1 MNINES
7 PRTDVLDD
15 DGAPQ
20 AAAQK
25 QAVPA
30 PPVPNDQAQAPSPA
44 QMPVTRDSGNAARP
58 GA

>member
-1 MNINES
+1 MNNNES
-7 PRTDVLDD
+7 PRMDVLDD

-30 PPVPNDQAQAPSPA
+30 PPVSDGKAQAPSPA
-44 QMPVTRDSGNAARP
+44 QMPVTKDSGDAARS

>member
-1 MNINES
+1 MNNKES

-20 AAAQK
+20 AAARK

-30 PPVPNDQAQAPSPA
+30 PPVSNGKAP
-44 QMPVTRDSGNAARP
+44 MPVTNESGNAARP
-58 GA
+58 RA

>member
-1 MNINES
+1 MNNNES

-20 AAAQK
+20 AAAQQ

-30 PPVPNDQAQAPSPA
+30 PPVANGKAQAPSLA
-44 QMPVTRDSGNAARP
+44 RMPVTKDSGNAARS

>member
-1 MNINES
+1 MNNNES

-30 PPVPNDQAQAPSPA
+30 PPVSNGEA
-44 QMPVTRDSGNAARP
+44 QMPVTNESGNAARS